1 MIAATIDIGT
11 NTTLALLAD
20 GDGSDLKVL
29 KDQQTP
35 NRLGESMRE
44 DNEISAHAIAMN
56 VDLLGEI
63 MRDYRR
69 YGAEDFAVCGTSAL
83 RRARNRDEFVS
94 AVRDVFDL
102 QVDILS
108 GTDEAALTFAGA
120 VSGKEIYPHEKIGVI
135 DLGGGSTEVIEG
147 QGLHAGQSCS
157 LDMGAVYLTNE
168 YFMTEEIP
176 SVKTIERLRLDV
188 RERLIQLLNSL
199 RDGVYP
205 WLLVGGTAV
214 TLSMLKQGLR
224 RYDADRIR
232 GSQLTL
238 KDIKPLCNSF
248 IGKHPEEL
256 QALPGMPLSRG
267 KYILAGTLLMIE
279 LFDALQIE
287 QAEVSERGLRHGLW
301 LMKFAK
307 RGIA

>member
-11 NTTLALLAD
+11 NTTLALLAE
-20 GDGSDLKVL
+20 GSGSELTVL

-35 NRLGESMRE
+35 NRLGESMRGG
-44 DNEISAHAIAMN
+44 NEISPHAIALN

-63 MRDYRR
+63 IRDYRR
-69 YGAEDFAVCGTSAL
+69 YGAEDFAICGTSAL
-83 RRARNRDEFVS
+83 RKAHNRAEFLT
-94 AVRDVFDL
+94 AVH
-102 QVDILS
+102 DIFNLRVEVLS

-120 VSGKEIYPHEKIGVI
+120 VSSREIYPHEKIGVI

-168 YFMTEEIP
+168 YFALEEIP
-176 SVKTIERLRLDV
+176 SAATIEKLRLDV
-188 RERLIQLLNSL
+188 RERLVQLLNAL

-214 TLSMLKQGLR
+214 TLTMLKQGLKR
-224 RYDADRIR
+224 FDAELIR
-232 GSQLTL
+232 GSHLTL
-238 KDIKPLCNSF
+238 KDIKLLCNSF

-256 QALPGMPLSRG
+256 QALPGMPLSRA

-301 LMKFAK
+301 LTKFAN